1 MQDVSRRMRQAIGKL
16 DYIALGCPLPF
27 ETDHWPFVL
36 RRAPLSLPLNFP
48 SAKKCQQKCQQTSL
62 VESKMELR
70 KVGWSLLDLN
80 HKRLYYQ
87 GNGDDLDS

>member
-1 MQDVSRRMRQAIGKL
+1 M
-16 DYIALGCPLPF
+16 
-27 ETDHWPFVL
+27 
-36 RRAPLSLPLNFP
+36 
-48 SAKKCQQKCQQTSL
+48 CQQKCQQTSL
-62 VESKMELR
+62 VESLLELK